1 MDARAEL
8 SAAREARRDADA
20 AEVRVLRA
28 ALAWA
33 VANPP
38 MQAGDAAVE
47 RVAGPT
53 GSRAVEVPLSAAG
66 VPEVDRAAV
75 AELGL
80 ALGCSTQAAQCLV
93 GDVLELAHR
102 LPLLWARVL
111 DHEVVAWRARRVAQA
126 TRLLPVAG
134 TAYVDRQVAPVAH
147 RLGGAQLD
155 RLVETALARFD
166 PTTAHRLAEERR
178 ETRHVEI
185 DLDSTTLS
193 GLTPVTGR
201 IDLPD
206 ALDLE
211 AALAHAAE
219 QLAAWGSADSIDVRR
234 ARALGD
240 LARQHLAWHG
250 EQTPPMPIGTT
261 TLAHRGEPTQPAGS
275 SADSADAAGEGGPR
289 WRVPPRRQVVLYVHL
304 DRSALDPTNACDSGG
319 LAVGRVENTGTPV
332 TADTIRDWCGEGA
345 TRLSVRPVLDLDQPQ
360 RADTYQV
367 PDRIREQ
374 VRLRDGTCV
383 FPGCHAPGLRC
394 QHDHIDPYDHDHP
407 DTGGQTETTNLALL
421 CQRHHTLKT
430 HHGFTYTLLTS
441 GTVLWRTPHG
451 LRIHRH
457 PDGTTHI
464 DGLPDTDPTR
474 LHGAAADDPGA
485 ATPST
490 RANVDTDTAEVC
502 DPPDP

>member
-1 MDARAEL
+1 
-8 SAAREARRDADA
+8 
-20 AEVRVLRA
+20 
-28 ALAWA
+28 
-33 VANPP
+33 
-38 MQAGDAAVE
+38 
-47 RVAGPT
+47 
-53 GSRAVEVPLSAAG
+53 
-66 VPEVDRAAV
+66 
-75 AELGL
+75 
-80 ALGCSTQAAQCLV
+80 
-93 GDVLELAHR
+93 
-102 LPLLWARVL
+102 
-111 DHEVVAWRARRVAQA
+111 
-126 TRLLPVAG
+126 
-134 TAYVDRQVAPVAH
+134 
-147 RLGGAQLD
+147 
-155 RLVETALARFD
+155 
-166 PTTAHRLAEERR
+166 
-178 ETRHVEI
+178 
-185 DLDSTTLS
+185 
-193 GLTPVTGR
+193 
-201 IDLPD
+201 
-206 ALDLE
+206 
-211 AALAHAAE
+211 
-219 QLAAWGSADSIDVRR
+219 
-234 ARALGD
+234 
-240 LARQHLAWHG
+240 
-250 EQTPPMPIGTT
+250 MPIGTT

-345 TRLSVRPVLDLDQPQ
+345 TRLSIRPVLDLDQPQ

-407 DTGGQTETTNLALL
+407 KRGGQTETTNLALL

-464 DGLPDTDPTR
+464 DGLPAPADLDRATADPPATAEVLR
-474 LHGAAADDPGA
+474 TLGDSPPG
-485 ATPST
+485 
-490 RANVDTDTAEVC
+490 EVC